1 SGAIKGSVTLAE
13 LLRRPGIHSE
23 DLHRHGL
30 IPDHVPVP
38 VREGAEIDIKY
49 RGYLERQRQQIAV
62 VQKQHRRPLEPTI
75 PYQTITTLSTEAR
88 ERLSHVQPLTLGQAS
103 RIPGVSPADVNA
115 LLLWL
120 ELRRQRRDQDRRQRK
135 QEIPA

>member
-1 SGAIKGSVTLAE
+1 M
-13 LLRRPGIHSE
+13 
-23 DLHRHGL
+23 
-30 IPDHVPVP
+30 
-38 VREGAEIDIKY
+38 
-49 RGYLERQRQQIAV
+49 
-62 VQKQHRRPLEPTI
+62 VQKQHSRPLEPTI